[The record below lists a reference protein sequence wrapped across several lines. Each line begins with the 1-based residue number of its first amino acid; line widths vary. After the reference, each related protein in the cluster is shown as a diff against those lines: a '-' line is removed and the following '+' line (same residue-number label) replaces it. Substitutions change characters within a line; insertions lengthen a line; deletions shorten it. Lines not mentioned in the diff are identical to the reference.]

1 MKLNNIDIKTRLL
14 AKLPSVYGYHKL
26 INSKSHSYTNPNH
39 SSTNPYTN
47 LKTKNLNPRYP
58 HSHNY
63 YLISFLFKEKEND
76 GDDMAWI
83 S

>member
-26 INSKSHSYTNPNH
+26 INSKYHSYTNSNH
-39 SSTNPYTN
+39 SSTNPLYK
-47 LKTKNLNPRYP
+47 LKNSKSRTIYP
-58 HSHNY
+58 HAHKY
-63 YLISFLFKEKEND
+63 YLISFFLEEKEND